1 VTLYDYGPAQLDI
14 RMVRGDDFSM
24 VVDVEGDRDADAF
37 AAALRTKKIAAVVPF
52 TVSVGVYSAG
62 LGTTP
67 VTISM
72 ADTTTDDL
80 VPGPH
85 RWDLEWTTAG
95 GAVRTIAAGDVT
107 VLEDYTA

>member
-1 VTLYDYGPAQLDI
+1 VTLYDYGPAKLDI
-14 RMVRGDDFSM
+14 RMTRGDDFSM

-37 AAALRTKKIAAVVPF
+37 AAALRTKKIGAVVAF
-52 TVSVGVYSAG
+52 TTSVGVYSAG

-72 ADTTTDDL
+72 ADTVTDDL
-80 VPGPH
+80 VPGPYV
-85 RWDLEWTTAG
+85 WDLEWTSG
-95 GAVRTIAAGDVT
+95 GNVRTIAAGDLI